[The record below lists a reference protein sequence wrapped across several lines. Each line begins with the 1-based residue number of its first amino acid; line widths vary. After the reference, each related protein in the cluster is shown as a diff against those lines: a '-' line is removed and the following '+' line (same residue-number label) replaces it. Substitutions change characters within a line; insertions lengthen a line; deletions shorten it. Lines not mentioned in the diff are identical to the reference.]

1 MGRLLPMPDVE
12 VDNETTYPVRDEA
25 AAEIVRRVLAAEGAD
40 AAIAVAFLDEP
51 AVAELNGRYRGYAE
65 STDVLSFPAAGG
77 EDVDWP
83 ELEEAEDEFL
93 GDVVICP
100 AVAERNALEDE
111 ISLGEEICRL
121 LVHGALHLLG
131 YDHEADEGE
140 MRAREVVLL
149 GQMGEPEGGLL
160 GLEGK
165 AGD

>member
-1 MGRLLPMPDVE
+1 MGDVE
-12 VDNETTYPVRDEA
+12 VGNETAYPVRDEA
-25 AAEIVRRVLAAEGAD
+25 AAEIVRRVLAAEGVD

-65 STDVLSFPAAGG
+65 STDVLSFPAAGA
-77 EDVDWP
+77 EDAWP
-83 ELEEAEDEFL
+83 EPEESEGESL

-111 ISLGEEICRL
+111 IPLGEEILRL

-131 YDHEADEGE
+131 YDHEGDEGE

-149 GQMGEPEGGLL
+149 EQIGEPEGGLM
-160 GLEGK
+160 GAEGK